1 MHCRF
6 LNEDLLPNIE
16 INKKAT
22 MSVLQAKIQHALSFK
37 DKTVIELPS
46 SKKTTKKFSVM
57 TEDDPVT
64 FVHLTYNI

>member
-37 DKTVIELPS
+37 DKTVIELP
-46 SKKTTKKFSVM
+46 KKFSVM

>member
-1 MHCRF
+1 
-6 LNEDLLPNIE
+6 
-16 INKKAT
+16 
-22 MSVLQAKIQHALSFK
+22 MSSLQAKIQHALSFK

-57 TEDDPVT
+57 TDDEPVT